1 MYKSKFKKFGGEQIP
16 DVVEY
21 IKEIME
27 REPGSVVSVGCDS
40 IQVRRRTI
48 YAVTVMIYDT
58 EVKKGAHVVFFRESC
73 PKIRETQERLY
84 KEAQFLHDVGT
95 WINDELEKVGVTRD
109 LPELEKRKY
118 KYHLQ
123 KSAGEYANIELH
135 NEEAVVRNLVM
146 TDVDLMDTKATI
158 DFIAKA
164 KPSLIIDAAAKV
176 GGIGANNSFPVE
188 FLADNLTIQSNL
200 MNAAHKAGVPNFVF
214 LGSSC
219 IYPRNCAQPIKE
231 EYLMTGPLE
240 ETNSAYAVAKIAG
253 IEMVNSYRKEYGT
266 KWISLMPT
274 NLYGPRDN
282 FDLAASHVL
291 PAFIRRFVEAAE
303 SGASKVTLWGS
314 GAPLRE
320 FLHVDDLAKAV
331 VLAAEK
337 YDSSM
342 HLNVGTGEDL
352 SIKALAQKVANAAG
366 FTGQI
371 EWDAS
376 KPDGTPRKV
385 LDVSRMRAL
394 GWKPTI
400 TLDEGIA
407 STIAWYKEAN
417 ARGEVRK

>member
-1 MYKSKFKKFGGEQIP
+1 MTVIVAGATGLA
-16 DVVEY
+16 
-21 IKEIME
+21 
-27 REPGSVVSVGCDS
+27 GSAIVKAFESQGQNVIGINRS
-40 IQVRRRTI
+40 I
-48 YAVTVMIYDT
+48 
-58 EVKKGAHVVFFRESC
+58 
-73 PKIRETQERLY
+73 
-84 KEAQFLHDVGT
+84 
-95 WINDELEKVGVTRD
+95 
-109 LPELEKRKY
+109 
-118 KYHLQ
+118 
-123 KSAGEYANIELH
+123 
-135 NEEAVVRNLVM
+135 
-146 TDVDLMDTKATI
+146 VDLMDTKATEE
-158 DFIAKA
+158 FIAKS
-164 KPSLIIDAAAKV
+164 KPLLIVDAAAKV

-188 FLADNLTIQSNL
+188 FLSDNIAIQENL
-200 MNAAHKAGVPNFVF
+200 MRAAHKANVPNFVF

-219 IYPRNCAQPIKE
+219 IYPRDCAQPIKE

-240 ETNSAYAVAKIAG
+240 ATNSAYAVAKIAG

-303 SGASKVTLWGS
+303 GGVERVTLWGS
-314 GAPLRE
+314 GAALRE

-331 VLAAEK
+331 VLASEK

-366 FTGQI
+366 FNGQI

-385 LDVSRMRAL
+385 LDVSRIKAL

-400 TLDEGIA
+400 RLDEGIA

>member
-1 MYKSKFKKFGGEQIP
+1 MTVIVAGATGLA
-16 DVVEY
+16 
-21 IKEIME
+21 
-27 REPGSVVSVGCDS
+27 GSA
-40 IQVRRRTI
+40 I
-48 YAVTVMIYDT
+48 
-58 EVKKGAHVVFFRESC
+58 VKAFES
-73 PKIRETQERLY
+73 QG
-84 KEAQFLHDVGT
+84 Q
-95 WINDELEKVGVTRD
+95 
-109 LPELEKRKY
+109 
-118 KYHLQ
+118 
-123 KSAGEYANIELH
+123 
-135 NEEAVVRNLVM
+135 AVVGINRSV
-146 TDVDLMDTKATI
+146 VDLMDTRATQ
-158 DFIAKA
+158 DFIAKS
-164 KPSLIIDAAAKV
+164 KPSLIVDAAAKV
-176 GGIGANNSFPVE
+176 GGIGANNSYPVE
-188 FLADNLTIQSNL
+188 FLGDNITIQGNL
-200 MNAAHKAGVPNFVF
+200 MRSAHKANVPNFVF

-219 IYPRNCAQPIKE
+219 IYPRDCAQPIKE

-240 ETNSAYAVAKIAG
+240 TTNSAYAVAKIAG

-282 FDLAASHVL
+282 FDLTASHVL

-303 SGASKVTLWGS
+303 SGAEKVTLWGS
-314 GAPLRE
+314 GEPLRE

-331 VLAAEK
+331 LIASEK

-385 LDVSRMRAL
+385 LDVSRIKAL